1 MNTLA
6 GQVAVVTGAG
16 RGIGAATARAL
27 ADAGLRVV
35 VAARTRDQIERQAA
49 ELVALGRQARAVVC
63 DVTSEASVQ
72 ALFHEAAELGP
83 VAVLVNNAGAAASM
97 PVVRTSLE
105 EWNRLMAV
113 NATGAFLCI
122 RAFLPGMLE
131 RRWGRVVN
139 LASTAALRGGKYL
152 SAYAAAKHALLGLT
166 RSAAAEVAGT
176 GVTVNA
182 VCPGF
187 VDTEMTSETVAR
199 IVAKTGRTR
208 EEALAAALAS
218 EGQTRLISPEEVAAA
233 VVLLSTAAVTH
244 PPNGETLVL
253 DGRDPMSRRFAI
265 INPEELG
272 APRGWNNG
280 MLAQTGGRTLFIA
293 GQTARDASGQV
304 SPVDFV
310 SQFDRALGNVLTV
323 LRQAGGEPGDI
334 GRFTIYVTDMAQYRG
349 SLKPLGEVYRRR
361 MGTHF
366 PAMALVQVK
375 SLVDRQAVVEI
386 EATAVLGS
394 FDA

>member
-1 MNTLA
+1 MNGRA
-6 GQVAVVTGAG
+6 DQVAVVTGGG

-27 ADAGLRVV
+27 ADAGLSVV

-49 ELVALGRQARAVVC
+49 ELVATGRQARAVVC

-72 ALFHEAAELGP
+72 ALLSEASELGP

-105 EWNRLMAV
+105 DWNRLLAV
-113 NATGAFLCI
+113 NATAAFLCT

-131 RRWGRVVN
+131 RQWGRVVN
-139 LASTAALRGGKYL
+139 VASTAGLRGGKYL
-152 SAYAAAKHALLGLT
+152 AAYSAAKHALMGLT

-187 VDTEMTSETVAR
+187 VDTEMTTETVGR
-199 IVAKTGRTR
+199 IMAKTGRTR

-218 EGQTRLISPEEVAAA
+218 DGQTRLISTAEVAAA
-233 VVLLSTAAVTH
+233 IVSLCVTAGTN
-244 PPNGETLVL
+244 PPNGEALVL
-253 DGRDPMSRRFAI
+253 EGKDPMNGRFAI

-272 APRGWNNG
+272 APRGWSNG
-280 MLAQTGGRTLFIA
+280 MLAQAGGRVLFIA
-293 GQTARDASGQV
+293 GQTARDGSGQV
-304 SPVDFV
+304 QASDFV
-310 SQFDRALGNVLTV
+310 SQFDRALGNVLAV
-323 LRQAGGEPGDI
+323 LRQAGGEPSDL
-334 GRFTIYVTDMAQYRG
+334 GRLTIYVTDMAQYRA
-349 SLKPLGEVYRRR
+349 SLKSLGEAYRRR

-366 PAMALVQVK
+366 PAMALMEVK

-386 EATAVLGS
+386 EATAVLG
-394 FDA
+394 

>member
-1 MNTLA
+1 VNTLA
-6 GQVAVVTGAG
+6 GRVAVVTGAG

-27 ADAGLRVV
+27 ADAGLNVV
-35 VAARTRDQIERQAA
+35 VAARHRDQIERQSA
-49 ELVALGRQARAVVC
+49 ELVALGHGAKAVVC

-72 ALFHEAAELGP
+72 ALAREAAELGP

-105 EWNRLMAV
+105 DWNRLMAV
-113 NATGAFLCI
+113 NATGAFLCT

-131 RRWGRVVN
+131 RQWGRVVN
-139 LASTAALRGGKYL
+139 VASTAGLSGGKYL
-152 SAYAAAKHALLGLT
+152 AAYSAAKHALVGLT
-166 RSAAAEVAGT
+166 RSVAAEVAGT

-187 VDTEMTSETVAR
+187 VDTEMTTETVDR
-199 IVAKTGRTR
+199 IVTKTGRTR

-218 EGQTRLISPEEVAAA
+218 AGQIRLISAGEVAAA
-233 VVLLSTAAVTH
+233 VVSLAAAAVTH

-253 DGRDPMSRRFAI
+253 DGRDPMSGRFAI

-280 MLAQTGGRTLFIA
+280 MLVQTGGRTLFIA
-293 GQTARDASGQV
+293 GQTARDGSGQV
-304 SPVDFV
+304 PAADFV
-310 SQFDRALGNVLTV
+310 SQFDRALGNVLAV

-334 GRFTIYVTDMAQYRG
+334 GRFTIYVTDMAQYRAR
-349 SLKPLGEVYRRR
+349 LKPLGEVYRRR

-366 PAMALVQVK
+366 PAMALVEVK
-375 SLVDRQAVVEI
+375 SLVDQQAMVEI
-386 EATAVLGS
+386 EATAVLG
-394 FDA
+394 

>member
-1 MNTLA
+1 MNYLA
-6 GQVAVVTGAG
+6 GRVAVVTGAG

-27 ADAGLRVV
+27 ADAGLSVV
-35 VAARTRDQIERQAA
+35 VAARNRDQIEWQTA
-49 ELVALGRQARAVVC
+49 ELMATGRQARAVVC

-72 ALFHEAAELGP
+72 ALSRDAAELGP

-105 EWNRLMAV
+105 DWNRLMAV
-113 NATGAFLCI
+113 NATGTFLCT

-131 RRWGRVVN
+131 RQWGRVVN
-139 LASTAALRGGKYL
+139 VASTSGLSGGKYL
-152 SAYAAAKHALLGLT
+152 AAYSAAKHAVVGLT
-166 RSAAAEVAGT
+166 RAVAAEVAGT

-187 VDTEMTSETVAR
+187 VDTEMTNETVDR
-199 IVAKTGRTR
+199 IVAKTGRTH

-218 EGQTRLISPEEVAAA
+218 AGQTRLISAAEVAA
-233 VVLLSTAAVTH
+233 VVVSLSTAAVTH
-244 PPNGETLVL
+244 PPNGLALVM
-253 DGRDPMSRRFAI
+253 DGRDPMSGRFTI
-265 INPEELG
+265 INPGELG

-280 MLAQTGGRTLFIA
+280 MLVQAGGRTLFIA
-293 GQTARDASGQV
+293 GQTARDGSGQV
-304 SPVDFV
+304 VAADFV
-310 SQFDRALGNVLTV
+310 SQFDRALSNVLAV
-323 LRQAGGEPGDI
+323 LREGGGEPGDI
-334 GRFTIYVTDMAQYRG
+334 GRLTIYVTDMTQYRA

-366 PAMALVQVK
+366 PAMALVEVK

-386 EATAVLGS
+386 EATAVLG
-394 FDA
+394 

>member
-1 MNTLA
+1 MNALA
-6 GQVAVVTGAG
+6 GRVAVVTGAG

-35 VAARTRDQIERQAA
+35 VAARNPDQIERQTA
-49 ELVALGRQARAVVC
+49 ELVAKGHQARAVVC
-63 DVTSEASVQ
+63 DVTSETSVQ
-72 ALFHEAAELGP
+72 ALSREAAELGP

-113 NATGAFLCI
+113 NATGAFLCT

-131 RRWGRVVN
+131 RKWGRVVN
-139 LASTAALRGGKYL
+139 VASTSGLSGGKYL
-152 SAYAAAKHALLGLT
+152 AAYSAAKHALVGLT
-166 RSAAAEVAGT
+166 RSVAAEVAGT

-187 VDTEMTSETVAR
+187 VDTEMTTETLAR

-218 EGQTRLISPEEVAAA
+218 AGQTRLISVEEVAAA
-233 VVLLSTAAVTH
+233 VVSLSAAGVTH
-244 PPNGETLVL
+244 PPNGEALVL
-253 DGRDPMSRRFAI
+253 DGREPMSSRLAI

-280 MLAQTGGRTLFIA
+280 MLAQAGTRVLFIA
-293 GQTARDASGQV
+293 GQTARDGSGQV
-304 SPVDFV
+304 AAADFV
-310 SQFDRALGNVLTV
+310 SQFDRALGNVLAV
-323 LRQAGGEPGDI
+323 VRQAGGEPSDI
-334 GRFTIYVTDMAQYRG
+334 GRFTIYVTDMVQYRA

-366 PAMALVQVK
+366 PAMTLVEVTALV
-375 SLVDRQAVVEI
+375 DPGAVVEI
-386 EATAVLGS
+386 EATAVLG
-394 FDA
+394 